1 MSRKVLPRNPKGEL
15 FQVDY
20 NKFKD
25 ESEYLGKNNQ
35 NFKSLMK
42 KITYLVMTSQKY
54 KDRQYNVTKTWGG
67 NVDLH
72 FYSDGEDY
80 KTIKVTDKDDYW
92 SLEEKHINIFK
103 RLKYDFL
110 DREWFFFCDDDT
122 FVNTKNLT
130 YFLKYCQKDSS
141 YGALINCWNDNPDF
155 YYHSGGAGVLLHRD
169 ALDKLSFEIEHL
181 NTMYADVTL
190 GLNLQGS
197 GIKMMSDERFHPYTP
212 EVHGSTI
219 NEIKNCLT
227 FHHIK
232 TFEEMQYLQ
241 DICIND

>member
-15 FQVDY
+15 FQVEY

-25 ESEYLGKNNQ
+25 ENEYFGKNTQ
-35 NFKSLMK
+35 NISHKIK

-54 KDRQYNVTKTWGG
+54 KDRQNNVLKTWGS

-72 FYSDGEDY
+72 FYSDGEAD

-92 SLEEKHINIFK
+92 SLEEKHVNIFK

-122 FVNTKNLT
+122 FVNIKNLSK
-130 YFLKYCQKDSS
+130 FVDYCDKDSA
-141 YGALINCWNDNPDF
+141 YGSLINCWDQRPHF
-155 YYHSGGAGVLLHRD
+155 YYHSGGAGVLIHRNS
-169 ALDKLSFEIEHL
+169 LDKLSFDIEHL
-181 NTMYADVTL
+181 NTLFADVTL
-190 GLNLQGS
+190 GLNLQES
-197 GIKMMSDERFHPYTP
+197 GIKMLSDKRFHAYTP
-212 EVHGSTI
+212 EVHHANI
-219 NEIKNCLT
+219 NEIKNCFT

-232 TFEEMQYLQ
+232 NFEQMQHLHQ
-241 DICIND
+241 ICTN